1 MYSMRQ
7 KIYYLNKEKYRILA
21 LFSKLCVS
29 LPTNKDKL
37 IEPTKGRTKVST
49 GSSSLRNAFS
59 GNWENDVDSVS
70 YAQMLREESVL
81 NDREIG
87 SW

>member
-1 MYSMRQ
+1 MTTVA
-7 KIYYLNKEKYRILA
+7 LNALWTYIESLGLSAKNRKWLA
-21 LFSKLCVS
+21 
-29 LPTNKDKL
+29 DKL
-37 IEPTKGRTKVST
+37 IEPTKSRTKAST
-49 GSSSLRNAFS
+49 GKSSLRNAFS

>member
-1 MYSMRQ
+1 MTTVA
-7 KIYYLNKEKYRILA
+7 LNALWTYIESLGLSAKNRKWLA
-21 LFSKLCVS
+21 
-29 LPTNKDKL
+29 DKL
-37 IEPTKGRTKVST
+37 IEPTKSRTKTST

-70 YAQMLREESVL
+70 YAQMLREESVQ

-87 SW
+87 IW